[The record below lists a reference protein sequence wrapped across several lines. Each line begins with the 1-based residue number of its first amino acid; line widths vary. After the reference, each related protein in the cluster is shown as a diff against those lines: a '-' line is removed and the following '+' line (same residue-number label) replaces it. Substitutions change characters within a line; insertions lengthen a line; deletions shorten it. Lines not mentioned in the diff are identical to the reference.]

1 MEGLEFNASPGL
13 RGGGRGRFLFI
24 TVATCNTHNTQVG
37 GCVVIFRLLLLF
49 PKLSVPAVSIPPPSS
64 LLLPTPEPPRNGL
77 LVRARAFWLPIYMS
91 TQSGEGCVRARLQV
105 S

>member
-49 PKLSVPAVSIPPPSS
+49 PKLSVPAVSIPPPPPQKWTSGVCAR
-64 LLLPTPEPPRNGL
+64 LLASHLYVYQA
-77 LVRARAFWLPIYMS
+77 VRDA
-91 TQSGEGCVRARLQV
+91 CVRVYR
-105 S
+105 